1 MLVFWKEKLVLF
13 AIPKTGTTALE
24 GALAPSASMVMRDP
38 TDLKHANVYR
48 YQRFLVPLF
57 RRLGQDDMET
67 IAVIRQP
74 VDRLGSWYRYRSRD
88 DLAGHPNSTKGVTF
102 DQFVAEYLKGKPAPY
117 AALGSQARFLND
129 SDGNMAITHLFRYEA
144 LPKLVAFLEDR
155 LKRKIVLPKVNVSPK
170 MELTLDPGVEA
181 RLKRKHADEFAVW
194 ETAIS

>member
-24 GALAPSASMVMRDP
+24 GALAPAASMVLRDP
-38 TDLKHANVYR
+38 TDLKHANYYR

-57 RRLGQDDMET
+57 KRLGQPDMET
-67 IAVIRQP
+67 IAVIRHP

-88 DLAGHPNSTKGVTF
+88 DLAGHPNSTRGLTF
-102 DQFVAEYLKGKPAPY
+102 DQFVTEYLKGKPAPY
-117 AALGSQARFLND
+117 AALGSQARFLDD

-144 LPKLVAFLEDR
+144 LPKLVTVLEQR
-155 LKRKIVLPKVNVSPK
+155 LNRKIVLPEVNVSPK
-170 MELTLDPGVEA
+170 MDLSLDPDVEG
-181 RLKRKHADEFAVW
+181 RLRRKHADEFALW